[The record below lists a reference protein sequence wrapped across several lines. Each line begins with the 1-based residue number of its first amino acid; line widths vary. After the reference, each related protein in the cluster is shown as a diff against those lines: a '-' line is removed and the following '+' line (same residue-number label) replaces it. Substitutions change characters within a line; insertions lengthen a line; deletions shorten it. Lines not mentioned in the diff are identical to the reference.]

1 VLMLPTAEVALG
13 SLDLSGPTFAVSLVS
28 QF

>member
-1 VLMLPTAEVALG
+1 VPAEVALG
-13 SLDLSGPTFAVSLVS
+13 SLDLSGPTFAISLVG